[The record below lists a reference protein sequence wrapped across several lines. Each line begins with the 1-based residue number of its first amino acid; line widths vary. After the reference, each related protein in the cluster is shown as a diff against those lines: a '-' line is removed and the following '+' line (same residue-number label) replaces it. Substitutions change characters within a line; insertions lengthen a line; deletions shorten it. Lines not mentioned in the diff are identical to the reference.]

1 MKINSLKVRND
12 KPLQQYFK
20 PLIIDHL
27 SFIHNEKQCQ
37 PSSFKNSKYCDRGK
51 KVSTHQVILR
61 KLSISENLDREVKS
75 NKYIKQ
81 PCAYIFFCN

>member
-1 MKINSLKVRND
+1 MLWKSILTNFRND

-51 KVSTHQVILR
+51 KVTYSPSYT
-61 KLSISENLDREVKS
+61 
-75 NKYIKQ
+75 YIKKTKLLQ
-81 PCAYIFFCN
+81 KI

>member
-1 MKINSLKVRND
+1 MKSNALKVNFHISNFRND

-37 PSSFKNSKYCDRGK
+37 PSSFKNSKYCNRGK
-51 KVSTHQVILR
+51 KAFSVSTHQIVLR
-61 KLSISENLDREVKS
+61 KLSYFRKS
-75 NKYIKQ
+75 R
-81 PCAYIFFCN
+81 